1 VTRSQI
7 QLLYGYNRWANSRL
21 VAAASTLPPALLG
34 RDLTPRHHSAWR
46 TLQHILWGDWLWLGR
61 WQERSPA
68 GLNPLEC
75 SDLES
80 LRLRWAEIEREQ
92 VEFLERLNPAD
103 LERPVSYENP
113 PGTRWTYPLAAM
125 LQHVVNHSTYHRGQ
139 LAAMLRQ
146 LGTVPSPTD
155 YLVFLD
161 ELAAGAT
168 AAPTPDPEAAV

>member
-1 VTRSQI
+1 VTPSEI
-7 QLLYGYNRWANSRL
+7 QLLYTYNRWANGRL
-21 VAAASTLPPALLG
+21 VAPASTLPPELLR
-34 RDLTPRHHSAWR
+34 RDLTPSHHSVWKA
-46 TLQHILWGDWLWLGR
+46 LQHILWGEWLWLGR
-61 WQERSPA
+61 WQERSPS
-68 GLNPLEC
+68 GLSPLEC

-103 LERPVSYENP
+103 PERPISYENP

-146 LGTVPSPTD
+146 LGTAPSPTD

-161 ELAAGAT
+161 ELAAERSRET
-168 AAPTPDPEAAV
+168 WTPA